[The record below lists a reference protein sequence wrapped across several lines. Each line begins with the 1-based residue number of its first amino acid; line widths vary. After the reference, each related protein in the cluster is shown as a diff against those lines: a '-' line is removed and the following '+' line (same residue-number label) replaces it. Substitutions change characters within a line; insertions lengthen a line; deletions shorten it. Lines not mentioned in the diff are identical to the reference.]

1 MGVPAYAMPGS
12 HVWAM
17 GLHAGTRKRFKA
29 RVTRLR
35 MLFPRIVVR
44 YLEDESGNTN
54 RLALPDPITA
64 YLTMSDIEAGAQ
76 P

>member
-1 MGVPAYAMPGS
+1 
-12 HVWAM
+12 M

-29 RVTRLR
+29 RVTKLR
-35 MLFPRIVVR
+35 KMYPRIVVR

-64 YLTMSDIEAGAQ
+64 YLTMSDIEPGTLLM